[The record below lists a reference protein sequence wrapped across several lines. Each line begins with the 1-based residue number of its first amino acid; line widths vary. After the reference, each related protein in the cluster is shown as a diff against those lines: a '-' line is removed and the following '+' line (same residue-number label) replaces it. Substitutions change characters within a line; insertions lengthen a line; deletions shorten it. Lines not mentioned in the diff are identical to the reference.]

1 MQLRFP
7 IDNTIENMELVNA
20 DKCKISVSSVL
31 DRNAKEY
38 GKKFLL
44 DDREDTC
51 WNSDQGIPQY
61 IKLKLNDVL
70 KSERLKLQVQFQG
83 GFCGKECSLQLFH
96 DANMV
101 HSIPFYPKD
110 NNDYQCFEF
119 ELLDGINFDTVT
131 ILMQSTTDFY
141 GRIIVYQL
149 SLLTY

>member
-51 WNSDQGIPQY
+51 WNSDQ
-61 IKLKLNDVL
+61 V
-70 KSERLKLQVQFQG
+70 
-83 GFCGKECSLQLFH
+83 
-96 DANMV
+96 
-101 HSIPFYPKD
+101 
-110 NNDYQCFEF
+110 
-119 ELLDGINFDTVT
+119 
-131 ILMQSTTDFY
+131 
-141 GRIIVYQL
+141 
-149 SLLTY
+149 